1 MGSRRSSSPG
11 GERKG
16 GLTSSGQTSTG
27 KIRGSVSPGELR
39 RASSGVPGESFFEP
53 LAPPQVNTQPLQ
65 GYLAHK
71 KQPPPRTTIG
81 PWAYSYCRVLG
92 GRCGKSRGAAPRV
105 LECLGR
111 AGRVV
116 VRAARPP
123 AGKHSALNPE
133 LRTSGGDGGGSPPN
147 PPPCRVGWAQMV
159 VVGVVAGVCV
169 RPRMPRACRARPS
182 NRSPPRR

>member
-1 MGSRRSSSPG
+1 MVQIKTTDGDDLGLNRPSHAGSSSQSAHAGPLSLLSQMGSRRSSSPG

-71 KQPPPRTTIG
+71 KQPSPLGPP
-81 PWAYSYCRVLG
+81 
-92 GRCGKSRGAAPRV
+92 
-105 LECLGR
+105 
-111 AGRVV
+111 
-116 VRAARPP
+116 
-123 AGKHSALNPE
+123 
-133 LRTSGGDGGGSPPN
+133 
-147 PPPCRVGWAQMV
+147 
-159 VVGVVAGVCV
+159 
-169 RPRMPRACRARPS
+169 
-182 NRSPPRR
+182 